1 MKQSKIGQ
9 NKFFFFIYGD
19 EVQEEELLF
28 FDVIKIISR

>member
-9 NKFFFFIYGD
+9 NKFFFIYGD